1 MLDPKTQIDN
11 YVRACFPY
19 IYVTT
24 WEEGRMIKDLK
35 EIANEPQRARDLFM
49 WSITQGISDLK
60 TEARTDCT
68 DPIDAIDSFIEC
80 PNSICCFQD
89 IHPFFRGESN
99 PTFIRKFRDIINILK
114 KKKITIIFTGPYVE
128 IPKDLSKEVSIVE
141 YPLPKKVDFTSV
153 IERIAKGAKLTI
165 ADQVYAN
172 GIPAPIID
180 KMSDAALGL
189 TLAEAENAMALA
201 VIETKVLD
209 ADVVAREK
217 MQAIRKSGLLEI
229 WDNLGTLDEVG
240 GLQNLKRWLKQ
251 RQRAFTP
258 EAAAYNLPTPKGVLI
273 VGLPGTGK
281 SLIAK
286 ACAATWGRPLLRLD
300 AGRIFG
306 GLVGESERNLR
317 EIIRLAEA
325 VSPVCLLID
334 EIEKAFS
341 SGSDGSSD
349 GGTSARVFGSLL
361 TWMEEKT
368 APVFVVATANEVSSL
383 PPELLRKGRFDELWW
398 SDLPDSISRQEI
410 LKIHLKKR
418 GRDAKKFD
426 LQTLAKKT
434 LNFSGAELESVVVS
448 ALFDA
453 FDEGVDITTAHLVE
467 AAKNTRTL
475 AETAKEKISRLR
487 DWAKDRTR
495 SAALDPEESGERFA
509 ESERQL

>member
-1 MLDPKTQIDN
+1 MIMKIVARVIHVGYNVVFWRQATT
-11 YVRACFPY
+11 AC
-19 IYVTT
+19 
-24 WEEGRMIKDLK
+24 
-35 EIANEPQRARDLFM
+35 
-49 WSITQGISDLK
+49 
-60 TEARTDCT
+60 
-68 DPIDAIDSFIEC
+68 AICDS
-80 PNSICCFQD
+80 
-89 IHPFFRGESN
+89 
-99 PTFIRKFRDIINILK
+99 L
-114 KKKITIIFTGPYVE
+114 
-128 IPKDLSKEVSIVE
+128 
-141 YPLPKKVDFTSV
+141 YPLPRKADFTGV
-153 IERIAKGAKLTI
+153 IERIARGAKLT
-165 ADQVYAN
+165 APDAVYAN
-172 GIPAPIID
+172 GIPAAVMD
-180 KMSDAALGL
+180 KMADAALGL
-189 TLAEAENAMALA
+189 TVAEAENAMALA
-201 VIETKVLD
+201 AIETRTLD
-209 ADVVAREK
+209 PGIVAREK

-258 EAAAYNLPTPKGVLI
+258 EAVAYQLPTPKGVLI

-286 ACAATWGRPLLRLD
+286 ACAATWDRPLLRLD

-341 SGSDGSSD
+341 SGADGSSD
-349 GGTSARVFGSLL
+349 GGTSARVFGALL

-368 APVFVVATANEVSSL
+368 APVFVVATANEVSAL

-398 SDLPDSISRQEI
+398 SDLPDSVSRQEI

-418 GRDAKKFD
+418 GRDPKKFD
-426 LQTLAKKT
+426 LQAISKKT
-434 LNFSGAELESVVVS
+434 MNFSGAELESVVVS

-453 FDEGVDITTAHLVE
+453 FDEGVDITTAHLIE

-475 AETAKEKISRLR
+475 AETAKEKITRLR
-487 DWAKDRTR
+487 EWAKDRTR
-495 SAALDPEESGERFA
+495 SAALDPEESGEQFA
-509 ESERQL
+509 ESERPL